1 MKNEQKRAGE
11 GGGGSFSVSL
21 KREWGK
27 GGREIMQARESQ
39 RAYRVYRLTHIDYSA
54 CVHVYLGEMQ
64 KIQLCMQDL
73 FTEFPAVLHP
83 HHQTLL

>member
-1 MKNEQKRAGE
+1 M
-11 GGGGSFSVSL
+11 SL

-27 GGREIMQARESQ
+27 GDNASEGMSSGEPESIQ
-39 RAYRVYRLTHIDYSA
+39 SIPTDSYRLQ

-73 FTEFPAVLHP
+73 FTEFPSTPSDTAMMKY
-83 HHQTLL
+83 